1 MHFNLKKQDIQIQGD
16 KMSTFNRGKK
26 HKPRCLASKLLQR
39 CSIYLACLATISRI
53 VSLLF
58 QFYKCFR
65 QLFHCQ
71 PPSSTDGEPTC
82 HSKVTV
88 IQLNQ
93 KTDGGKLCNNKPRPE
108 TDNKV
113 TSLLHPEPGLEPAAK
128 TVPPM

>member
-1 MHFNLKKQDIQIQGD
+1 MF
-16 KMSTFNRGKK
+16 
-26 HKPRCLASKLLQR
+26 PCLQAVTEMLG
-39 CSIYLACLATISRI
+39 IVACLATTSRI
-53 VSLLF
+53 VCLLF

-93 KTDGGKLCNNKPRPE
+93 RTDGGNVCNNAPRPE
-108 TDNKV
+108 KDSKM
-113 TSLLHPEPGLEPAAK
+113 TSLLRPKPSLEPVSKA
-128 TVPPM
+128 VPPMS